1 MSCATLAPPAAH
13 EVHVWQWNLDVDDAE
28 LDRYRATLSR
38 EEQER
43 AGHFC
48 FERHRR
54 RFIAGRGQL
63 RRLLGGYL
71 DLAPQALTLAYG
83 PEGKPFCASQPN
95 SPDSPASWTL
105 HFNLSHSENTAALAI
120 SNGLEIGI
128 DIERIRPF
136 DESMPV
142 EVFAK
147 RERAQFA
154 ALSDAQRQAIFFETW
169 ARKEA
174 CLKALGTGFV
184 LPPDHFEFDLSLR
197 GDTTPRYVAGDANE
211 AAHWRVRALTTI
223 AGCAGAVAAR
233 HAAWSLVIK
242 N

>member
-1 MSCATLAPPAAH
+1 MFYATLAPPAAH
-13 EVHVWQWNLDVDDAE
+13 EVHVWQWNLDVDDAKRDLYWE
-28 LDRYRATLSR
+28 TLSR

-63 RRLLGGYL
+63 RRLLGDYL

-83 PEGKPFCASQPN
+83 PEGKPFCASQPDN
-95 SPDSPASWTL
+95 WTL

-120 SNGLEIGI
+120 ANGLEIGI
-128 DIERIRPF
+128 DIECIRPF

-147 RERAQFA
+147 RERAHFD
-154 ALSDAQRQAIFFETW
+154 ALFDPQRQAIFFETW

-211 AAHWRVRALTTI
+211 ATHWRVRALTTI
-223 AGCAGAVAAR
+223 ANCAGAVAAR
-233 HAAWSLVIK
+233 DATWSLVFK